1 MRGSLRATDCLC
13 AWCLHICNAGLR
25 LLLSRCPLFYG
36 YSIFFFSRTILCGVL
51 CRSEVAAPVSL
62 SNCHKKTAVC
72 NPDESQPAGSERETG
87 LKPATLCLEGRCSID
102 WAIPARKSLV
112 GGEGFEPTKPKQQIY
127 SLSHLTTLE
136 TSQTNK
142 LCSRLR
148 MQISHNK
155 STYTRL
161 AFQKMRLPYVN
172 RHTICIRQAE
182 RDGLIL
188 KTITPMRIT
197 KCAWA

>member
-1 MRGSLRATDCLC
+1 MANKKKRAQENIQSSS
-13 AWCLHICNAGLR
+13 AAERQGFEPRVH
-25 LLLSRCPLFYG
+25 RC
-36 YSIFFFSRTILCGVL
+36 T
-51 CRSEVAAPVSL
+51 PVF
-62 SNCHKKTAVC
+62 KTGAIDHSAIS
-72 NPDESQPAGSERETG
+72 PRE
-87 LKPATLCLEGRCSID
+87 K
-102 WAIPARKSLV
+102 V